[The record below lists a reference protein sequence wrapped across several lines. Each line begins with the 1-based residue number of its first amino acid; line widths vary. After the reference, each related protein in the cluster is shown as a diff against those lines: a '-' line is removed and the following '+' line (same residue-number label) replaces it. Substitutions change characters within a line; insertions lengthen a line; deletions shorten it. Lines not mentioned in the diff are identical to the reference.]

1 MVLFLLR
8 RLGQSV
14 LVLWLMS
21 VIVFAGIYLVGDPAS
36 MMIPDNVTPE
46 MRGQMMAAL
55 GLDKPAAAQYWDF
68 ALRALHGDMGKSFST
83 GLPVSTLIASRMA
96 ATMEL
101 AVAATLIAIA
111 IGLPLG
117 LVAGRWPDTA
127 AGRVITFL
135 SSLGFSL
142 PTFWL
147 GLMLIMVFSVHLG
160 WLPSSGRGPTT
171 EWLGMQVSFL
181 NRDGLRYLLLPAL
194 NLALFNAAMILRL
207 ARSATREAL
216 LTDYVKFARAKGIG
230 NARLMGVHVLKNIL
244 IPIVTVVGINFG
256 GIIAFS
262 VVTETIFGWP
272 GMGKLLI
279 DSINALD
286 RPVVIGYLM
295 FVVVIYLLINLV
307 VDLLYSWLD
316 PRITLGAQAA

>member
-1 MVLFLLR
+1 MLSFLLR
-8 RLGQSV
+8 RLAQSV
-14 LVLWLMS
+14 AVLWLMS
-21 VIVFAGIYLVGDPAS
+21 VIVFIGIYLVGDPAS

-46 MRGQMMAAL
+46 MRAQMMTAL
-55 GLDKPAAAQYWDF
+55 GLDKPALAQYLDF
-68 ALRALHGDMGKSFST
+68 ADRALHGSLGRSFAS
-83 GLPVSTLIASRMA
+83 GLPVAGLIASRVT

-101 AVAATLIAIA
+101 AVAATLIALVV
-111 IGLPLG
+111 GLPLG
-117 LVAGRWPDTA
+117 MVAGRWATTPL
-127 AGRVITFL
+127 GRGLTFA

-147 GLMLIMVFSVHLG
+147 GLMLIMVFAVQLS
-160 WLPSSGRGPTT
+160 WLPSGGRGPTT
-171 EWLGMQVSFL
+171 PWLGLDVSFL
-181 NRDGLRYLLLPAL
+181 SSQGLRHLALPAL
-194 NLALFNAAMILRL
+194 NLALFNAAMVMRL

-216 LTDYVKFARAKGIG
+216 LMDYVKFARAKGLG
-230 NARLMGVHVLKNIL
+230 NGRLIGVHVLKNIL

-286 RPVVIGYLM
+286 RPVVLGYLM
-295 FVVVIYLLINLV
+295 FVVVIYLAINLV
-307 VDLLYSWLD
+307 VDLMYSWLD
-316 PRITLGAQAA
+316 PRISLGTGSA